1 MSPFALKLAALLAMA
16 LDHVGYIFGWEG
28 WNLLPFDSAILR
40 AIGRLSFPVFAW
52 GIVNGWQHTRDREQY
67 ARNLSLCAILSQI
80 PFTLAFYPPN
90 LMDIFPGDAPNH
102 CVFRPWIILVALF
115 CTVTYWYFPLRRQ
128 IKPSLFAI
136 GGACLLPAVFIQWN
150 HVWMLADSLNVL
162 YTLLLGV
169 SALYA
174 IEQLRSRSLRWWE
187 SLWLIIAFVLAAAVY
202 GTMADYGTYLM
213 GLVLIL
219 LLYAAE
225 MAAGP
230 ERGGVRLGLRALRR
244 TLPQLA
250 QRPGHAAGV
259 GADFGVP
266 SPAGHPGQIRQ
277 GTFLRLLPGPFAG
290 AGPLQCHASRSLKKG
305 GWDSILSF
313 LLLWKT
319 S

>member
-28 WNLLPFDSAILR
+28 WNLLPFDSTILR

-52 GIVNGWQHTRDREQY
+52 GIVNGWQRTRNREQY

-80 PFTLAFYPPN
+80 PFTLAFYQPN
-90 LMDIFPGDAPNH
+90 RMDIFPGDAPNH
-102 CVFRPWIILVALF
+102 CIFIPWILPVALF

-128 IKPSLFAI
+128 MKPSLFAI

-187 SLWLIIAFVLAAAVY
+187 SFWLIITFVLAAAVY

-219 LLYAAE
+219 LLYALRKWPLAQS
-225 MAAGP
+225 AAVFAWGCTLYGVLFHNWRNALATLLASALILAYRP
-230 ERGGVRLGLRALRR
+230 RRGIRGKSAKGLFYAFYPAHLLVLGLCNVMLRA
-244 TLPQLA
+244 
-250 QRPGHAAGV
+250 V
-259 GADFGVP
+259 
-266 SPAGHPGQIRQ
+266 
-277 GTFLRLLPGPFAG
+277 
-290 AGPLQCHASRSLKKG
+290 
-305 GWDSILSF
+305 
-313 LLLWKT
+313 
-319 S
+319 